1 MGDGRKTVNG
11 AGGNRT
17 KTVARRRSRD
27 QNPLSN
33 AHPPMT
39 TRHIIRAGSLALALG
54 VRAHLVHAQTPDTAR
69 MPTAAF
75 TGRIRSILD
84 SSAVTSADIRLIK
97 VDSAVVRRDRRGG
110 DSLEVFVDSTK
121 TRVVVTDSVGAF
133 ALRALP
139 AGGYLFD
146 IRRIGFAP
154 LRGAVAVDSTAVSAT
169 IYLEVVSRVLA
180 KVVVTA
186 SSIDRVKEKLERSG
200 FNDRYHSGLAGE
212 FIERA
217 DILRRKPQKLED
229 ILAVYGIHNATF
241 RLDRMPMDFESIR
254 DYPAD
259 LVLGIEIYRHGRP
272 TEFNGTRSGPLALS
286 GGSQGPLVLIW
297 TFIP

>member
-1 MGDGRKTVNG
+1 
-11 AGGNRT
+11 
-17 KTVARRRSRD
+17 
-27 QNPLSN
+27 
-33 AHPPMT
+33 MT
-39 TRHIIRAGSLALALG
+39 TRHIIRAGCLALALG
-54 VRAHLVHAQTPDTAR
+54 GRAHLVRAQAR
-69 MPTAAF
+69 DSTRVSTAAF
-75 TGRIRSILD
+75 AGRIRSILD
-84 SSAVTSADIRLIK
+84 SSAVTSADIRLIR
-97 VDSAVVRRDRRGG
+97 VDSAVVRRDRRGN
-110 DSLEVFVDSTK
+110 DSLEVFVDSAK
-121 TRVVVTDSVGAF
+121 TRVAVTDSVGAF
-133 ALRALP
+133 AIRALP

-154 LRGAVAVDSTAVSAT
+154 LRGAVSVDSTTVSAT

-186 SSIDRVKEKLERSG
+186 TSLDRVKEKLERSG
-200 FNDRYHSGLAGE
+200 FTDRYHSGLAGE

-229 ILAVYGIHNATF
+229 ILAVYGVQNGTF

>member
-1 MGDGRKTVNG
+1 
-11 AGGNRT
+11 
-17 KTVARRRSRD
+17 
-27 QNPLSN
+27 
-33 AHPPMT
+33 MT

-121 TRVVVTDSVGAF
+121 TRVVVTDSAGAF